1 MDPAEVFSLGM
12 DESHWTPSGGILPGC
27 YLPILT
33 NATGAFATR
42 ECRGTGPR
50 RHENPSGGILP
61 GGCLTSCIG
70 TPAEAFSLGGCLT
83 IHMGTPAEAFSLELI
98 NYPQKNR
105 IGTPAEV
112 FSLGVV

>member
-1 MDPAEVFSLGM
+1 MPQA
-12 DESHWTPSGGILPGC
+12 HLPPGSVV
-27 YLPILT
+27 
-33 NATGAFATR
+33 AQAHEGTR
-42 ECRGTGPR
+42 
-50 RHENPSGGILP
+50 
-61 GGCLTSCIG
+61 